1 MKDLTGV
8 PSVDVEA
15 ASTRSSSTGLR
26 RQPRVRS
33 AGAAVG
39 DDQAMPGG
47 EPDEVIVYLP
57 TLVAAFASL
66 LATSRSLSR
75 LAHAS

>member
-1 MKDLTGV
+1 
-8 PSVDVEA
+8 
-15 ASTRSSSTGLR
+15 
-26 RQPRVRS
+26 
-33 AGAAVG
+33 
-39 DDQAMPGG
+39 MPGG

-57 TLVAAFASL
+57 TLVAAFASR

>member
-1 MKDLTGV
+1 
-8 PSVDVEA
+8 
-15 ASTRSSSTGLR
+15 
-26 RQPRVRS
+26 
-33 AGAAVG
+33 
-39 DDQAMPGG
+39 MPGG